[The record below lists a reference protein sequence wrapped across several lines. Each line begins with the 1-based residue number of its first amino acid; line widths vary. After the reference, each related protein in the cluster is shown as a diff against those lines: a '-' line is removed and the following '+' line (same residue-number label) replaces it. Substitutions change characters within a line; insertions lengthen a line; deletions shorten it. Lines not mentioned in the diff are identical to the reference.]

1 MPPSIRSTLLLA
13 SSMSLLGLSGC
24 GLLSQ
29 EFTGDVKV
37 GFSVDNEQST
47 YDSSFVFDPNE
58 NEDVREN
65 RDSIDRGQ
73 VTAISLVVRA
83 LRADNRA
90 QYGRGELRI
99 DDTVISTFDLVPL
112 VPNEVYRL
120 SMTSA
125 QRQFASELAFERFEP
140 IEFSFTGST
149 DRGPVHLDAEAI
161 FKLEFDAS
169 L

>member
-1 MPPSIRSTLLLA
+1 MPRAIRLQLLLFA
-13 SSMSLLGLSGC
+13 SASLLGLSGC

-37 GFSVDNEQST
+37 AFSVDNEQNT

-73 VTAISLVVRA
+73 VTAISLVVRS
-83 LRADNRA
+83 LRAENKA
-90 QYGRGELRI
+90 QYGRGELKAAGI
-99 DDTVISTFDLVPL
+99 VISTFDLVPL
-112 VPNEVYRL
+112 VANEVYRL
-120 SMTSA
+120 SMTSE
-125 QRQFASELAFERFEP
+125 QRQLASELAFERTEP
-140 IEFSFTGST
+140 IEFDFIGAT
-149 DRGPVHLDAEAI
+149 DQGPVHLDAEAI